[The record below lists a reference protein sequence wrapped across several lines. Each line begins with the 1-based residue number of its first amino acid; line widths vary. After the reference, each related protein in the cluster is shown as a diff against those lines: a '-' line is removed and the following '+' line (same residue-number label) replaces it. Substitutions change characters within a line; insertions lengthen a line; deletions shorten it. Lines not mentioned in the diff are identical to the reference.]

1 MIELQVRCQMK
12 QPEQIMGKYPSKMA
26 SQNAPGGV
34 FPHEVG
40 GLPLTLIDK
49 ASQRVLRGF
58 RSSKSVFLQKLS
70 CFEPPLVEALAF
82 RSGPA
87 DFLIPGP
94 VLAAFCFGCLM
105 REVAP

>member
-58 RSSKSVFLQKLS
+58 RSSKSAFFQLLT
-70 CFEPPLVEALAF
+70 CFEHPLAEAHAS
-82 RSGPA
+82 RGGQA
-87 DFLIPGP
+87 HFLIPGP